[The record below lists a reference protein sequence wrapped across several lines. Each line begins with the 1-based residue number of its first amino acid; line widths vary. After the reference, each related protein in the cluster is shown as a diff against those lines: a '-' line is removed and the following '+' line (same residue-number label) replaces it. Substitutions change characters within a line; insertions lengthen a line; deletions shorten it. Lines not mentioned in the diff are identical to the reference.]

1 MKANLLDINGKK
13 LKEITLPKCF
23 SSEIRDDIIA
33 KVLEAKKSKQPYG
46 PSPVAGNQHSAS
58 GKIRHR
64 RHVWK
69 THYGKGMSRIPR
81 KTMTKKGSQFIWVGA
96 TVPHVRGGR
105 RAHPPKVLSM
115 INTKKIN
122 KKELNLALISA
133 ISATANER
141 EVKKK
146 YAKLKNSEIKNL
158 PFIVESK
165 IISLKT
171 KELIQS
177 LKKILGNNLFEVMSK
192 KKQVRSGKGK
202 LRGRKYKTN
211 AGLLIVTGKD
221 EKLKTKSLDNTTTKN
236 LSIIDLA
243 KGKQGRLTIYTEK
256 AIKELENKFNNSP
269 KLGQIK
275 ELGEKLK

>member
-1 MKANLLDINGKK
+1 MKANIIDINGKK
-13 LKEITLPKCF
+13 LKEIVLPNCF

-69 THYGKGMSRIPR
+69 THYGKGISRIPR
-81 KTMTKKGSQFIWVGA
+81 KIMTKKGSQFIWVGA
-96 TVPHVRGGR
+96 TVPFARGGR

-133 ISATANER
+133 ISATANEK
-141 EVKKK
+141 EVQKK
-146 YAKLKNSEIKNL
+146 YTNLKNSEIKNL
-158 PFIVESK
+158 PFIIESK

-177 LKKILGNNLFEVMSK
+177 LKKILGNNLFEIISK
-192 KKQVRSGKGK
+192 KETSKKWK
-202 LRGRKYKTN
+202 RKIKRKKIQN
-211 AGLLIVTGKD
+211 KCR
-221 EKLKTKSLDNTTTKN
+221 
-236 LSIIDLA
+236 IINCYR
-243 KGKQGRLTIYTEK
+243 KK
-256 AIKELENKFNNSP
+256 
-269 KLGQIK
+269 
-275 ELGEKLK
+275 

>member
-1 MKANLLDINGKK
+1 M
-13 LKEITLPKCF
+13 
-23 SSEIRDDIIA
+23 
-33 KVLEAKKSKQPYG
+33 
-46 PSPVAGNQHSAS
+46 
-58 GKIRHR
+58 
-64 RHVWK
+64 
-69 THYGKGMSRIPR
+69 
-81 KTMTKKGSQFIWVGA
+81 
-96 TVPHVRGGR
+96 
-105 RAHPPKVLSM
+105 
-115 INTKKIN
+115 
-122 KKELNLALISA
+122 ALISA